1 MRGIIRLGLMSPIIP
16 GCQWPLSS
24 DQNLPLIPETKSRV
38 VREHQQQSRD
48 ESTEETWRTSVGGAL
63 DALPNPSL
71 QCPSVY
77 HKRRFSKRPY
87 NFTMLL
93 CEVLCFTLELVE
105 ETHVVV
111 VVAARETTVVL
122 VSRLSQPELSPSHL
136 ALYACQAPTVSLSRH
151 ALCSER
157 CTRCSQNDA
166 ACSSIRGNYH
176 KKPTRRCTASGDER
190 T

>member
-1 MRGIIRLGLMSPIIP
+1 MSPIIP

-77 HKRRFSKRPY
+77 HKRGFSKRPY

-111 VVAARETTVVL
+111 VVAARETSTCIAVVTTRTLAKSLGL
-122 VSRLSQPELSPSHL
+122 VCLPSADGLPLPARALLRAMHKMLS
-136 ALYACQAPTVSLSRH
+136 
-151 ALCSER
+151 
-157 CTRCSQNDA
+157 
-166 ACSSIRGNYH
+166 
-176 KKPTRRCTASGDER
+176 KRRCMFKHTRQLS
-190 T
+190 